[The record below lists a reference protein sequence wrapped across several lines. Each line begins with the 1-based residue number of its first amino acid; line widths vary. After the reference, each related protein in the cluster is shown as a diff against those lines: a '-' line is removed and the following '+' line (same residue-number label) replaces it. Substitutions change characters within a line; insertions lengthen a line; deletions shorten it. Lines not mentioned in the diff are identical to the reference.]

1 MKHSVVAVV
10 TYGQGSD
17 LTDSPISSGSGIVF
31 SEDGYI
37 VTNSH
42 VIGDSNQYPVKV
54 VFTGQDEMR
63 RIRNIRRRSSG
74 MTSGPISR
82 F

>member
-1 MKHSVVAVV
+1 M
-10 TYGQGSD
+10 
-17 LTDSPISSGSGIVF
+17 F

-54 VFTGQDEMR
+54 VFTGQDENEW
-63 RIRNIRRRSSG
+63 IRNIRRRSSG
-74 MTSGPISR
+74 MTSTDIAVLKIDAAGLTPLNLRIPTS
-82 F
+82 